1 MLGPPFIGFLKKL
14 FSLGI
19 IGPTG
24 LTSGPNLGGII
35 VGEGI
40 VLKAEF

>member
-1 MLGPPFIGFLKKL
+1 MKFLKKL
-14 FSLGI
+14 FSLCI

-35 VGEGI
+35 AGEGM